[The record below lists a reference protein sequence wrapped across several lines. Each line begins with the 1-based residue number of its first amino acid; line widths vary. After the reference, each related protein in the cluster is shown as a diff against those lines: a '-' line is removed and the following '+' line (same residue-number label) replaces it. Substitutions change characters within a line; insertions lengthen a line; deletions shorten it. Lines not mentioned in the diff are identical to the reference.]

1 MFEYSNHKKL
11 GYNKLKLIQWMTPK
25 TSVKVKSVFFKT
37 FFLMKETWFDY
48 LIEINNLGL
57 ELGVGLSYL
66 RGLVRGFSWAQL

>member
-1 MFEYSNHKKL
+1 
-11 GYNKLKLIQWMTPK
+11 MTPK

-66 RGLVRGFSWAQL
+66 RGLVRGFS